1 MASTCTSRTAFL
13 VGASSQNGRV
23 TLAMS
28 AIVSVLSACV
38 VSPDTDTSAQKTSP
52 QTTLRAGSPAVS
64 SSGDAGGGGSVQSKL
79 ARLGLELITERD
91 AGIPERERGRYVPCR
106 VLAGSSAPL
115 APDPA
120 GYLIVGFDGQLADDA
135 SKILVVLDRWRV
147 GETISLWVRRN
158 PFLAAEPDWW
168 EVNDLPVTMR

>member
-1 MASTCTSRTAFL
+1 MVSTYTPSTASL
-13 VGASSQNGRV
+13 NGASSRNGRV
-23 TLAMS
+23 SLAML
-28 AIVSVLSACV
+28 AIVSLLSGCV
-38 VSPDTDTSAQKTSP
+38 QSPDAKSAP
-52 QTTLRAGSPAVS
+52 RAEKGRPRS
-64 SSGDAGGGGSVQSKL
+64 SAATSVQSKL
-79 ARLGLELITERD
+79 ARVGLELITERD
-91 AGIPERERGRYVPCR
+91 AGIPARELGRYVPCR

-120 GYLIVGFDGQLADDA
+120 GYLIVGFGGRLADDA

-168 EVNDLPVTMR
+168 EVTDLPVTMR